1 MRHNITKII
10 LASLFLGAAAANAQD
25 KQTLDLLVSK
35 GVITQAEA
43 DGIAKDAVKAV
54 SPKEKTTK
62 SIKISGRLQTQYENI
77 NVKENGESLVSK
89 NNFIMRR
96 MFLGA
101 EADLGAGWSATLIT
115 DFANTKTYI
124 EYAFITKKVD
134 LDYLKGSL
142 DIGYKKAN
150 FGYEENT
157 SASKLFSVERSLA
170 TRYWSEGNNGRRLGF
185 GARHVGVYWN
195 GKVPQVEGL
204 EYGLAVTNSYSD
216 NPTAMPS
223 GSDNSLM
230 YWANAAY
237 STKIEDVSLKFGV
250 NFGYTNGM
258 NVAGDAGT
266 VHASVYGLNPYVAAS
281 VYGFDIWADFLFS
294 DVENGKNSYTE
305 NARPMGFN
313 VAAEYKFD
321 IGEWGK
327 IAPAVRYSWI
337 DTDGRGIKVSDGIRD
352 ANGSNTYN
360 AGQSVYVG
368 VNWYIVGNSVKFQ
381 LGYEWAQ
388 LNGAAEGKIAKGH
401 ADANAVRAQM
411 QLLF

>member
-25 KQTLDLLVSK
+25 KQTLDILVSK

-43 DGIAKDAVKAV
+43 DGIAKDAVKISA
-54 SPKEKTTK
+54 KEKTTK
-62 SIKISGRLQTQYENI
+62 SVKISGRLQVQYENI
-77 NVKENGESLVSK
+77 NVEENGESLVAK
-89 NNFIMRR
+89 NNFLMRR

-101 EADLGAGWSATLIT
+101 DADLGAGWSATIVA

-124 EYAFITKKVD
+124 EHAFISKKVG
-134 LDYLKGSL
+134 LDYLTGTL

-157 SASKLFSVERSLA
+157 SSSKLLSIERSLA

-195 GKVPQVEGL
+195 GKIQQVEGL
-204 EYGLAVTNSYSD
+204 EYGLGVTNSYNDS
-216 NPTAMPS
+216 PTAMPA
-223 GSDNSLM
+223 GADNTLM

-237 STKIEDVSLKFGV
+237 TANFENVSLKFGV
-250 NFGYTNGM
+250 NFGYTNGT

-266 VHASVYGLNPYVAAS
+266 VHAAMYGLNPYIAAS
-281 VYGFDIWADFLFS
+281 LYGLDIWGDFLFS

-305 NARPMGFN
+305 SARPMGFN
-313 VAAEYKFD
+313 VGAEYKFD

-327 IAPAVRYSWI
+327 IAPTLRYSWI
-337 DTDGRGIKVSDGIRD
+337 DTDGRGIKMSDGVRD
-352 ANGSNTYN
+352 ANASNTYN

-388 LNGAAEGKIAKGH
+388 LNGAQDGKVAKGH